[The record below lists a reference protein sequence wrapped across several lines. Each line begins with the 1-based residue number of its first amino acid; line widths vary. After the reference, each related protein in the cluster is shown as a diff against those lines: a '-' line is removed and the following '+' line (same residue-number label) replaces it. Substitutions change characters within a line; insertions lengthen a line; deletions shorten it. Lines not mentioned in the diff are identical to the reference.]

1 VTETTLAAL
10 GWSEWLTLAALAIS
24 GVSAFVALRADRR
37 AGRADERAVRADRRD
52 EERAEREREQAGAA
66 NRALLAK
73 LHSLVEDARPQ
84 PLLFLAGLDQ
94 ERAERNGAQLW
105 SRAWELREP
114 LRALAY
120 ESPEAVQR
128 AVKETATHVNISI
141 QATRNAIDAA
151 DDPQTRAELKTA
163 AEQAYK
169 VARECLADLD
179 RAVEGRELGG
189 ALHAER
195 RRA

>member
-1 VTETTLAAL
+1 MMLAAL
-10 GWSEWLTLAALAIS
+10 SWGECLAIAALAIS
-24 GVSAFVALRADRR
+24 GVSAFLAIRADRR
-37 AGRADERAVRADRRD
+37 AGHAEQRAERADRRD

-73 LHSLVEDARPQ
+73 LHGLVEDARPD

-114 LRALAY
+114 LRAFAY
-120 ESPEAVQR
+120 ESPEAIQR
-128 AVKETATHVNISI
+128 AVKETATHLNISI
-141 QATRNAIDAA
+141 QMTRDAVAAA
-151 DDPQTRAELKTA
+151 DDPTTRQDLKTA
-163 AEQAYK
+163 AQKAYK
-169 VARECLADLD
+169 VAQECLADLD
-179 RAVEGRELGG
+179 RAVEGRDLSG